1 MLITSLDND
10 RIKGYIKLKDRKYR
24 KKTNTFIVEGRHLVL
39 EAYKAGK
46 IIELILEKDEVLPL
60 DLPIVYVTNEI
71 ISRISEM
78 DTPSTVMALCKMEE
92 EGELKGDKILMLDGV
107 QDPGNLGT
115 IIRSSLAFNVD
126 TIVLSPECVDL
137 YNPKVIRSTQGMM
150 FGINIIRQEL
160 EPIIEKLKE
169 QEIPVYGTRVEFGE
183 DVTNLKDKDK
193 RKYALVMG
201 NEGQGVRR
209 EILDMCDK
217 YLFIDMNDQVESLNV
232 AVATSILLYEF
243 NKVGE

>member
-71 ISRISEM
+71 INRISEM
-78 DTPSTVMALCKMEE
+78 ENPSTVMALCKMDEKEE
-92 EGELKGDKILMLDGV
+92 VTGNKILMLDGI

-137 YNPKVIRSTQGMM
+137 YNPKVIRSTQGMI
-150 FGINIIRQEL
+150 FGINIVRCEL
-160 EPIIEKLKE
+160 ESVIDKLKQ
-169 QEIPVYGTRVEFGE
+169 QEIPVYGTNVEYGE
-183 DVTNLKDKDK
+183 DVTILKEKDKT
-193 RKYALVMG
+193 RYGLVMG

-209 EILDMCDK
+209 EILEMCDK
-217 YLFIDMNDQVESLNV
+217 YLFIDMNDKVESLNV
-232 AVATSILLYEF
+232 AVATSILLYEL
-243 NKVGE
+243 NK

>member
-71 ISRISEM
+71 INRISEM
-78 DTPSTVMALCKMEE
+78 ETPSTVMALCKMDEE
-92 EGELKGDKILMLDGV
+92 EEIKGEKILMLDGI

-137 YNPKVIRSTQGMM
+137 YNPKVIRSTQGML
-150 FGINIIRQEL
+150 FGINIIRKDL
-160 EPIIEKLKE
+160 EPIIEELKE
-169 QEIPVYGTRVEFGE
+169 KEIPVYGTKVEYGE
-183 DVTNLKDKDK
+183 DIVNLKDKDRK
-193 RKYALVMG
+193 KYALIMG

-217 YLFIDMNDQVESLNV
+217 YLYIDMNDQVESLNV

>member
-71 ISRISEM
+71 INRISEM
-78 DTPSTVMALCKMEE
+78 ETPSTVMALCKMDEE
-92 EGELKGDKILMLDGV
+92 EEVKGEKILMLDGI

-137 YNPKVIRSTQGMM
+137 YNPKVIRSTQGML
-150 FGINIIRQEL
+150 FGINIIRKDL
-160 EPIIEKLKE
+160 EPIIEELKE
-169 QEIPVYGTRVEFGE
+169 KEIPVYGTKVEYGE
-183 DVTNLKDKDK
+183 DVVNLKDKDRK
-193 RKYALVMG
+193 KYALIMG

-217 YLFIDMNDQVESLNV
+217 YLYIDMNDQVESLNV

>member
-24 KKTNTFIVEGRHLVL
+24 KKTNTYLVEGRHLVL
-39 EAYKAGK
+39 EAYKNNK

-60 DLPIVYVTNEI
+60 DLPTVYVTNEI

-78 DTPSTVMALCKMEE
+78 DTPSTVMALCKLEE

>member
-71 ISRISEM
+71 INRISEM
-78 DTPSTVMALCKMEE
+78 ETPSTVMALCKMDEDEE
-92 EGELKGDKILMLDGV
+92 VKGEKILMLDGI

-137 YNPKVIRSTQGMM
+137 YNPKVIRSTQGML
-150 FGINIIRQEL
+150 FGINIIRKDL
-160 EPIIEKLKE
+160 EPIIEELKE
-169 QEIPVYGTRVEFGE
+169 KEIPVYGTKVEYGE
-183 DVTNLKDKDK
+183 DVVNLKDKDRK
-193 RKYALVMG
+193 KYALIMG

-217 YLFIDMNDQVESLNV
+217 YLYIDMNDQVESLNV

>member
-78 DTPSTVMALCKMEE
+78 ETPSTVMALCKMDCEE
-92 EGELKGDKILMLDGV
+92 EIKGEKILMLDGI

-115 IIRSSLAFNVD
+115 ILRTVD
-126 TIVLSPECVDL
+126 SVGLKQLIVSKGTADA
-137 YNPKVIRSTQGMM
+137 YNPKVVRSTMGAI
-150 FGINIIRQEL
+150 FRVKVIEVENLKETIEIIRKNNYNLLVTSLQTNDS
-160 EPIIEKLKE
+160 
-169 QEIPVYGTRVEFGE
+169 VYDMDYYKKVI
-183 DVTNLKDKDK
+183 VI
-193 RKYALVMG
+193 G
-201 NEGQGVRR
+201 NEANGVSK
-209 EILDMCDK
+209 EIQDIADNRIKIPMLGK
-217 YLFIDMNDQVESLNV
+217 TESLN
-232 AVATSILLYEF
+232 ASVATGVILYEYVRQ
-243 NKVGE
+243 KISK